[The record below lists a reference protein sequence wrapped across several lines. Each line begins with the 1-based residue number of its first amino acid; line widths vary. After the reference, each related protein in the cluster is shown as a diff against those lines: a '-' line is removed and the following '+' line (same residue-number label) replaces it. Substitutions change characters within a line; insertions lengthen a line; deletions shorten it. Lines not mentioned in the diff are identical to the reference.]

1 MIKVKQRC
9 PCGAVSCSYQVD
21 LTQGVLV
28 FPTSPSGISG
38 EGPAQRMIE
47 TVVPPP
53 PDSVLEADPHAR
65 MDIRA
70 AIDRLRRERN
80 AVILAHYYQEGEIQ
94 DLADFV
100 GDSLDLSRKAAATD
114 ADVIVFCGVRFMGEV
129 AKILA
134 PSRTVLIPDAEA
146 GCSLESSC
154 RPEAFRHFRKRYPGH
169 VAITYINCSAEVK
182 ALSDVIVTSS
192 NAEAIIRQIPEDRPI
207 LFAPDRHLGAY
218 LQKKTGREM
227 VLWPGTC
234 IVHEQFSERE
244 LIKLKARHPQALV
257 AAHPECPDGI
267 LAHAD
272 HIGSTRAILEFVLN
286 AKGREFIVGTERHI
300 IHQME
305 KAAPDKVFFPVP
317 GADGGCSCSDCPFM
331 ARNTLEKIYLALRNN
346 APRIELPDEL
356 RLAALKPLER
366 MLEMSASVPVARG

>member
-1 MIKVKQRC
+1 MI
-9 PCGAVSCSYQVD
+9 D
-21 LTQGVLV
+21 
-28 FPTSPSGISG
+28 
-38 EGPAQRMIE
+38 
-47 TVVPPP
+47 TVVLPPAG
-53 PDSVLEADPHAR
+53 SVLEPDLRAR

-70 AIDRLRRERN
+70 AIDRLRMERN

-146 GCSLESSC
+146 GCSLEASC
-154 RPEAFRHFRKRYPGH
+154 RPDVFRQFRRRHPDH
-169 VAITYINCSAEVK
+169 LAVTYINCSAEVK

-192 NAEAIIRQIPEDRPI
+192 NAEAIIRQLPEDQPI

-257 AAHPECPDGI
+257 AAHPECPAGI
-267 LAHAD
+267 LSHAD
-272 HIGSTRAILEFVLN
+272 HIGSTRAILNFVLN

-331 ARNTLEKIYLALRNN
+331 ARNTLEKIFLALLND
-346 APRIELPDEL
+346 APRIELPEQL

-366 MLEMSASVPVARG
+366 MLEMSASVPVGRG